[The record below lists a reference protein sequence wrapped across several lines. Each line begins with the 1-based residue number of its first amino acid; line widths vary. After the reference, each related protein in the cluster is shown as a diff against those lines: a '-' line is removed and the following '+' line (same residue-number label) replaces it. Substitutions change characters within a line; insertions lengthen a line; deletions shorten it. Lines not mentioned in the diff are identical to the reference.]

1 MLSKLNTVIF
11 CLYFFVASLPVLGI
25 EKKVSDGQ
33 FGFLP
38 DVLAEIN
45 QQKITRES
53 MIKVLR
59 QKFSDD
65 ELSQFSPAQI
75 KSCLRE
81 IISENIDRL
90 IISKILATEG
100 IVPSP
105 EMVIAEFRKNFNK
118 LSSAQ
123 QVIAMKQFS
132 KKAITLSEY
141 EEKISNDPH
150 EQFRIATLK
159 WAETK
164 FAPDINITDG
174 QVEDYYRQ
182 NQEIFAYPA
191 TVTIS
196 QILIRP
202 GDNAKDKAETVLSRL
217 QQGEDFGR
225 LAREFSN
232 CETSK
237 NRNGFLGRFRADG
250 TLLPEVQ
257 NTAFNM
263 NAGETSKIIFIG
275 DVGYIIIKLE
285 TKTDPGYMSIAEAT
299 MMIKSKLCE
308 QYWKKKIQEII
319 LKQRAKMKINI
330 NI

>member
-1 MLSKLNTVIF
+1 MFSKLNTVF
-11 CLYFFVASLPVLGI
+11 LCLSFLISCPTAFGL
-25 EKKVSDGQ
+25 EKKVSVGQ
-33 FGFLP
+33 FSFLP

-53 MIKVLR
+53 MIKVLH

-90 IISKILATEG
+90 IISKILVTEG
-100 IVPSP
+100 IEPSP
-105 EMVIAEFRKNFNK
+105 GMVIAEFRKNFNK
-118 LSSAQ
+118 LSSVQ
-123 QVIAMKQFS
+123 QAIAMKQFS

-141 EEKISNDPH
+141 EAKISNDTN

-164 FAPDINITDG
+164 FAPDVNITDG
-174 QVEDYYRQ
+174 QIEDYYRQ
-182 NQEIFAYPA
+182 NQDIFAYPA

-225 LAREFSN
+225 LASEFSD

-237 NRNGFLGRFRADG
+237 TRNGFLGRFRADG
-250 TLLPEVQ
+250 TLLPEIQ
-257 NTAFNM
+257 STAFNM
-263 NAGETSKIIFIG
+263 NVGDTSKILFIG

-285 TKTDPGYMSIAEAT
+285 GKTDSGYMSIADAT
-299 MMIKSKLCE
+299 TMIKNKLCE
-308 QYWKKKIQEII
+308 QYLKKKIQEII
-319 LKQRAKMKINI
+319 LKQRAEMQINI